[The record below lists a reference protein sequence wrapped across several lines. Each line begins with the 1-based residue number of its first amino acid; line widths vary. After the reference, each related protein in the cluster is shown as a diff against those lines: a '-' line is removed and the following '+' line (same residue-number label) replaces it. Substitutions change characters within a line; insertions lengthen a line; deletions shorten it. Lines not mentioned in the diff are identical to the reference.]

1 MEQHHDEYLFCKSRE
16 KRNWNFYSSIPHSK
30 LNQEENME
38 NFQNKKK
45 TKNTKLYILRQ
56 MQIEMLA
63 RAREY
68 LNLKDV
74 K

>member
-1 MEQHHDEYLFCKSRE
+1 MEE
-16 KRNWNFYSSIPHSK
+16 IPK
-30 LNQEENME
+30 Q
-38 NFQNKKK
+38 KKN
-45 TKNTKLYILRQ
+45 KNTKLYILRQ

>member
-1 MEQHHDEYLFCKSRE
+1 
-16 KRNWNFYSSIPHSK
+16 
-30 LNQEENME
+30 ME